1 MAKKAIEGLFE
12 KGQELFGTVS
22 AQLME
27 KPAFQQALATAMEQK
42 GKVDAAVTTGL
53 KRMNVATRADLRSLR
68 SRVESLEAQVA
79 ELKEALA
86 AARPKVRRKKA

>member
-27 KPAFQQALATAMEQK
+27 KPAVQQAFAAAMEQR
-42 GKVDAAVTTGL
+42 GKVDAAMTTGL
-53 KRMNVATRADLRSLR
+53 KRMNVATRADLRALR

-86 AARPKVRRKKA
+86 AKPKRPRRKA